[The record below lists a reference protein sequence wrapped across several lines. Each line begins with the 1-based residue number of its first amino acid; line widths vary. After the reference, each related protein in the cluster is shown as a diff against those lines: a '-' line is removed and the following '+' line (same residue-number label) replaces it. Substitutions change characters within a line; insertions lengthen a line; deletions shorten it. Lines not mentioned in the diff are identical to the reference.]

1 MTTIERGIY
10 PASVTPFLPS
20 GEIDYPSVA
29 RLLAY
34 FESAGCKGVVVGGT
48 NGEGPSLSAVERR
61 DLCRE
66 AVRFAGELAVI
77 QGIATA
83 SLPEAIW
90 LCEQAGKCGAR
101 AALVMPPGYFRS
113 ATDETIVAWFHALF
127 DRTPIPILVYNFPKM
142 TGITLT
148 AEMVSE
154 LCGHQMFGGL
164 KDSSGSFENLVAYRN
179 ATKPEHSLL
188 VGNETL
194 LLDALSAGWTGS
206 ISGAANLVSQWLS
219 RIVMEWDEPLTRESA
234 QAKFQ
239 ILMPV
244 IEAIRSNG
252 QPAMN
257 KSVLEKWSV
266 ISDGAPRLPLQRPTQ
281 DRLATVLQLLES
293 TLGIRSGE
301 LGLTIRQ

>member
-20 GEIDYPSVA
+20 GEVDFASLA

-34 FESAGCKGVVVGGT
+34 FEAAGCKGVVVGGT

-66 AVRFAGELAVI
+66 AVRLAGNLAVI

-90 LCEQAGKCGAR
+90 LCEQAGKAGAL
-101 AALVMPPGYFRS
+101 AALVMPPGYFR
-113 ATDETIVAWFHALF
+113 AAADEAIVAWFHALF

-148 AEMVSE
+148 ADMIGKM
-154 LCGHQMFGGL
+154 CGHQMFGGL
-164 KDSSGSFENLVAYRN
+164 KDSSGSFENLADYRH
-179 ATKPEHSLL
+179 ATKPEHALL

-194 LLDALSAGWTGS
+194 LLDALTAGWTGS
-206 ISGAANLVSQWLS
+206 ISGAANLVPQWLS
-219 RIVMEWDEPLTRESA
+219 RIVLEWDDALLRESA
-234 QAKFQ
+234 KAKFQ
-239 ILMPV
+239 ILKPV

-257 KSVLEKWSV
+257 KNVLEAWGV
-266 ISDGAPRLPLQRPTQ
+266 IADGAPRLPLQRPTQ
-281 DRLATVLQLLES
+281 DSLATILTMLES
-293 TLGIRSGE
+293 TLGLRSGM
-301 LGLTIRQ
+301 LGLPNRH